1 MKMASISQVLN
12 LASLPANNGEAE
24 KKNSTNVAS
33 IHQAPKIE
41 PKEVEAVKP
50 VLEAFIKP
58 RFKSSKLRS
67 TVDLEA
73 EVLTSNKV
81 QEKETKA
88 AEQILEN
95 IPFDIEGIKEALLAC
110 KKTMATQSQSLILKS
125 DFDLE
130 GNLITL
136 KLVNQTLM
144 DLFGELKQDILDFI
158 RKKLQNT
165 DIQLTSLLVAAKN
178 EGKPRTEQEKFKA
191 MLEKNP
197 ALKDFK
203 DELGLDLI
211 Y

>member
-1 MKMASISQVLN
+1 
-12 LASLPANNGEAE
+12 
-24 KKNSTNVAS
+24 
-33 IHQAPKIE
+33 
-41 PKEVEAVKP
+41 
-50 VLEAFIKP
+50 
-58 RFKSSKLRS
+58 
-67 TVDLEA
+67 
-73 EVLTSNKV
+73 
-81 QEKETKA
+81 
-88 AEQILEN
+88 
-95 IPFDIEGIKEALLAC
+95 
-110 KKTMATQSQSLILKS
+110 MATQSQSLILKS